1 MDKADIV
8 ITKWKNELCSAHP
21 KNNINIC
28 PLCATFY
35 HQHPP
40 WSSLYSP
47 VGYPTIF
54 QFQFQFVSNL
64 RVGDVFKRFKASIL
78 MQL

>member
-28 PLCATFY
+28 PLWATFY

-64 RVGDVFKRFKASIL
+64 RVGDNTSKASIL